1 MTIIFRFIFILSVIC
16 CSTSCHNTESD
27 TDYLAAAESA
37 LNDGYYT
44 EAQQI
49 CNKLTERTGID
60 NLPVDV
66 RCRLALVYMK
76 LAEQRNE
83 SENTAAAIECYR
95 TALVDSPDS
104 ATQAFTDL
112 PVEDMQ
118 YAMILSSLTA
128 YATGDSLIIFDHEG
142 DSLFIDPDINHNH

>member
-1 MTIIFRFIFILSVIC
+1 MTIILRLIFFLSVIC
-16 CSTSCHNTESD
+16 CVTSCHNTESD
-27 TDYLAAAESA
+27 TDNLTAAESA
-37 LNDGYYT
+37 LSDGYYA

-49 CNKLTERTGID
+49 CDELAERTGID
-60 NLPVDV
+60 KLPVDA

-95 TALVDSPDS
+95 TALTEAPDS
-104 ATQAFTDL
+104 AAQAFTNL

-118 YAMILSSLTA
+118 YAMILTSLTA
-128 YATGDSLIIFDHEG
+128 YASGDSLVILDHEG
-142 DSLFIDPDINHNH
+142 DSLFVDTYLNHNH